1 MNGEAGTGI
10 GCLKLASAKRA
21 AHRGGKVRRLH
32 GRHLANAGMLPPGA
46 EARTCETDFFRDK
59 ERLSLGLR
67 RILSPSSPPT
77 RGGQTADTFKPYG
90 VGLVQL
96 EDEVRVEARLTEAD
110 PSRLRFGMEL
120 RLVFVPFYTDD
131 DGNEIVTWAFE
142 PV

>member
-1 MNGEAGTGI
+1 MSQIGQRQTRSSSGGEG
-10 GCLKLASAKRA
+10 AKTARPSPGQCRDA
-21 AHRGGKVRRLH
+21 A
-32 GRHLANAGMLPPGA
+32 PPGA

-67 RILSPSSPPT
+67 RILSPSSPT